1 MDALQRLLDIEE
13 LRILKANYF
22 YNLDHKLWDDWIAL
36 FTEDTVLKV
45 DSVRSIRDGEGGPT
59 RIFEGAAAVVEFVSK
74 HSRSA
79 TAETVHHG
87 HTFQYGFLSDTEAW
101 GRWAMQDIVDH
112 KDGLLKGYGHYR
124 ETYRKVDGR
133 WKFSSVHLTPLR
145 IEWTPRSTDNSAS
158 YQVMPDGSS

>member
-13 LRILKANYF
+13 LRLLKANYF

-36 FTEDTVLKV
+36 FTEDTVLRV

-87 HTFQYGFLSDTEAW
+87 HTFQYGFLSDTKAW

-124 ETYRKVDGR
+124 ETYRKVDGA
-133 WKFSSVHLTPLR
+133 WKFTSIHLTRLR
-145 IEWTPRSTDNSAS
+145 YSCIGPREDPTLF
-158 YQVMPDGSS
+158 YPGQP